1 MRYPNAHI
9 LVFAK
14 APVAGEVKSRL
25 AATIGQEQ
33 AAQIYSCTLQRTIML
48 VARAGL
54 AQASLV
60 VTPDTT
66 HPLFSI
72 MEERYGLELQ
82 QQNGSDLGE
91 RMHNALE
98 IALGKAEFA
107 LLIGTDCPVL
117 DEEYLED
124 ALSRLEGGADVV
136 IGPAEDGGYTLIGMR
151 SAEPRLFSDISW
163 GESKVMETTR
173 ERCGEVGLTLYEL
186 EQRYDIDTY
195 DDLLRFVEEVP
206 GGLEE

>member
-1 MRYPNAHI
+1 MRYPNAHL

-33 AAQIYSCTLQRTIML
+33 AAQIYSCMLQRTVML
-48 VARAGL
+48 VARADL
-54 AQASLV
+54 APASLV
-60 VTPDTT
+60 VTPDTA
-66 HPLFSI
+66 HPLFPI
-72 MEERYGLELQ
+72 MEERYGLELLQ
-82 QQNGSDLGE
+82 QQGGDLGE

-98 IALGKAEFA
+98 GALGKAEYA

-117 DEEYLED
+117 DEGYLED
-124 ALSRLEGGADVV
+124 ALARLDGGADVV

-151 SAEPRLFSDISW
+151 CSEPLLFSDISW
-163 GESKVMETTR
+163 GGPEVMAATR
-173 ERCGEVGLTLYEL
+173 ERCSEAGLTLQEL

-195 DDLLRFVEEVP
+195 DDLLRFVQEVP
-206 GGLEE
+206 GGLEV